1 MPDLSIYVLPPAQ
14 NLGTPFF
21 QTRGV
26 FVTAIVPR
34 GTRLVIFTRHTPVP
48 HVNKAFSGYRK
59 YRNFDTLQEDYDAGK
74 SVSPDNCRK

>member
-48 HVNKAFSGYRK
+48 HVNTAYTQHRLCSGSAQPSR
-59 YRNFDTLQEDYDAGK
+59 DHISVYDN
-74 SVSPDNCRK
+74 D